1 VEDLAD
7 AQPLFGTRGRFGIG
21 RFGVSCFGDAVL
33 RNDQ

>member
-7 AQPLFGTRGRFGIG
+7 AQPLFGTRGRFG
-21 RFGVSCFGDAVL
+21 VSCFGDAVL